1 MDGSGWVIV
10 PVLGI
15 IAPMTMV
22 VLVVW
27 AIARGKQQQAR
38 YRAEVQ
44 SKMIEKFGSAPEFA
58 EFLSSPAGRQFVG
71 ESQVSTA
78 SSAHDRIFSG
88 VKWSLIL
95 SLLGI
100 AFLVARVAGE
110 DRDLIIP
117 GSILLG
123 LGVAL
128 CISTV
133 VSYRL
138 SRSWGLIKPVDSSSD
153 APTANS

>member
-1 MDGSGWVIV
+1 MEGSTWVWV
-10 PVLGI
+10 PILGI
-15 IAPMTMV
+15 IGPMAMI

-27 AIARGKQQQAR
+27 AIARSKQQQAR

-44 SKMIEKFGSAPEFA
+44 SKLIEKFGSAPEFG
-58 EFLSSPAGRQFVG
+58 EFLSSPAGKQLVG
-71 ESQVSTA
+71 EIQA
-78 SSAHDRIFSG
+78 APARSAYDRIFSG

-95 SLLGI
+95 ALLGI

-110 DRDLIIP
+110 DHELIIP

-128 CISTV
+128 AISTV